1 MNFISI
7 NNLNNESIAKIFG
20 LADSLKNSSQSP
32 LLGKTLVLFFPES
45 SIRTRLTFEKGIQD
59 LGGKCILFP
68 PSTLDK
74 REESIDVIRYIENW
88 ADAVIVRHSDFDKIS
103 SLGQY
108 SRIPVINAMSS
119 YNHPCEIMSD
129 IYSIS
134 KVRPNYR
141 SLSYTFIGEKGNIS
155 NSWRIAAEVLDLKL
169 NHVCIEG
176 NKIKE
181 NNKNYSFSAN
191 LEEILP
197 KSDVVLTDPLSKELR
212 VDEYIEKYQITL
224 EKMNRCK
231 SKSLLNPCPPFYRG
245 EEVSVD
251 VIDSKYFVGYEFKKN
266 LIYVQQA
273 IILYCLGIEIE

>member
-7 NNLNNESIAKIFG
+7 NNLNDESIRKIFG
-20 LADSLKNSSQSP
+20 LANSLKKSSQSP
-32 LLGKTLVLFFPES
+32 LVGMTLVLFFPES

-103 SLGQY
+103 RLAQY
-108 SRIPVINAMSS
+108 SKIPVINAMSS

-141 SLSYTFIGEKGNIS
+141 SLSYTFVGENGNIS

-181 NNKNYSFSAN
+181 NDDNYSFSTN

-197 KSDVVLTDPLSKELR
+197 KSDVVLTDPLSKKLR

-245 EEVSVD
+245 EEVSAD